1 MDQFFVVY
9 QPADR
14 VTLSGAART
23 ARVEGMGGGGREEGG
38 ELGRSR
44 AGRLQKM
51 QTESGAGFDRALVN
65 SVRPSLAA
73 SQGDRSGFELML

>member
-23 ARVEGMGGGGREEGG
+23 ARVEGMGGEEGRKG
-38 ELGRSR
+38 ESSAGLAR
-44 AGRLQKM
+44 AACKRCRRNQAQVSTG
-51 QTESGAGFDRALVN
+51 
-65 SVRPSLAA
+65 PW
-73 SQGDRSGFELML
+73 